1 MVLHTYP
8 TMSHQS
14 YLQQRSIIF
23 IGVFGTLWGLSEATV
38 GNVLH
43 LLNIPLSGSILSGIG
58 LIIILIA
65 RVYNPVRGSTAMMA
79 LIAAFIKIMSF
90 ATVKLGP
97 FVGILM
103 EGIIVEVIL
112 SLLPRGRL
120 AFYLSGLIVGIYP
133 ILQNLVTKTILFGL
147 SFVPVLLDMVAG
159 ISQRFGYALGW
170 WLVGVYV
177 AIHLL
182 IGLTAA
188 ELAWRLNRRVKIH
201 LEQGGHA

>member
-1 MVLHTYP
+1 MKTQQP
-8 TMSHQS
+8 FN
-14 YLQQRSIIF
+14 QRSIIF
-23 IGVFGTLWGLSEATV
+23 IGVFGTLWGLSEATL

-43 LLNIPLSGSILSGIG
+43 LLSVPLSGSILSGIG

-97 FVGILM
+97 FAGILM

-112 SLLPRGRL
+112 SLFTQGRF
-120 AFYLSGLIVGIYP
+120 AFYLAGLIVGIYP

-159 ISQRFGYALGW
+159 ISERFGYALGW
-170 WLVGVYV
+170 WLVGGYV
-177 AIHLL
+177 AIHLI
-182 IGLTAA
+182 IGLLAA

-201 LEQGGHA
+201 LEQRDHV